1 MKIYDEILKA
11 IEHSNSMED
20 LHISYKMLRS
30 TQDDLTKED
39 YQELEQLIIIKK
51 EEEWK

>member
-1 MKIYDEILKA
+1 MYDEVLKA

-39 YQELEQLIIIKK
+39 FEELELLILNKL
-51 EEEWK
+51 EEWK

>member
-1 MKIYDEILKA
+1 MYDEVLKA

-30 TQDDLTKED
+30 AQDDLTKED
-39 YQELEQLIIIKK
+39 FEDLELLILNKL
-51 EEEWK
+51 EEWK